1 MRPFDKA
8 VRQLVGQWEKG
19 AIILDA
25 HSNNKWGDD
34 PAWRVCTRIG
44 SKVYRGEP
52 LPEHEVDELVRRSSE
67 ITAGKMLF
75 WKEEVK

>member
-8 VRQLVGQWEKG
+8 VRQLVGRWEG
-19 AIILDA
+19 AQIP
-25 HSNNKWGDD
+25 NPD
-34 PAWRVCTRIG
+34 PNEWRACTRIG

-52 LPEHEVDELVRRSSE
+52 LPEHEADELVRRSNE
-67 ITAGKMLF
+67 FAGGKMKF